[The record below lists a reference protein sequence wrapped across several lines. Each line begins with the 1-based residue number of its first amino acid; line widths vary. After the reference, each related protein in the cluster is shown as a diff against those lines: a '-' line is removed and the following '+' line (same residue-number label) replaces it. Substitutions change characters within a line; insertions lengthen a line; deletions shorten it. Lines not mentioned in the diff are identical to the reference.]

1 MIWRP
6 GGVRERLVELGLFD
20 LHDFRFRRHGG
31 QRVWLMDRNR
41 WMSAYGQGG
50 AEQTYLSSRLY
61 TRPRKALSEKPEK
74 TSPGTRGAH
83 MSPCPPRCISI
94 GPRRGLRKN
103 QLGWRVRKM
112 TEVRQERS
120 VIVSARFMPVPRS
133 IGHVPSS
140 TCCLGRRFYLLR
152 KRGSLSVDKSHRLH
166 AMKLRQDPQ
175 EWRF

>member
-1 MIWRP
+1 
-6 GGVRERLVELGLFD
+6 
-20 LHDFRFRRHGG
+20 
-31 QRVWLMDRNR
+31 
-41 WMSAYGQGG
+41 MSAYGQGG
-50 AEQTYLSSRLY
+50 AEQTYFSSRLY
-61 TRPRKALSEKPEK
+61 TRPRNALSEKPEK
-74 TSPGTRGAH
+74 TSPGVRGAH

-140 TCCLGRRFYLLR
+140 TCCLGRRFHFLY
-152 KRGSLSVDKSHRLH
+152 KRGSLSVDRPHRLDV
-166 AMKLRQDPQ
+166 MVLRQDPQ

>member
-1 MIWRP
+1 MY
-6 GGVRERLVELGLFD
+6 
-20 LHDFRFRRHGG
+20 
-31 QRVWLMDRNR
+31 RNR

-50 AEQTYLSSRLY
+50 AEQTYFSSRLY
-61 TRPRKALSEKPEK
+61 TRPRNALSEKPEK
-74 TSPGTRGAH
+74 TSPGVRGAH

-140 TCCLGRRFYLLR
+140 TCCLGRRFLFSVQARVSVGRQTTQAGCHGPAAGSAGMEVLILR
-152 KRGSLSVDKSHRLH
+152 EQV
-166 AMKLRQDPQ
+166 
-175 EWRF
+175 